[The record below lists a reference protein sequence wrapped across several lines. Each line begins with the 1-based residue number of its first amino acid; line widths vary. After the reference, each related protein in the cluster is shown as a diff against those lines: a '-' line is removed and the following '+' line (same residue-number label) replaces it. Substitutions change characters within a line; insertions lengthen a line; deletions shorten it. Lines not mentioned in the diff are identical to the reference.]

1 MRITYAC
8 EFCGE
13 SFTHRPLAAAHEAT
27 HTAGPDPA
35 VVEATCLNAHAEP
48 ACHALKQAIV
58 WGSRRAHGILQDL
71 VWSLAHRVPE
81 DHRQAVVD
89 EVLRRLEVGR
99 G

>member
-1 MRITYAC
+1 MRVVYECDSCGVRHATATDCARC
-8 EFCGE
+8 EA
-13 SFTHRPLAAAHEAT
+13 S

-35 VVEATCLNAHAEP
+35 VVEATYLDAHAEP

-58 WGSRRAHGILQDL
+58 WGSRRAHGVLRDL

-81 DHRQAVVD
+81 QHREAVAA

-99 G
+99 